1 MVENI
6 FEGFYDKKYINLQ
19 TFKKNGE
26 IVSTPVWFVLKNN
39 EILFRSDRNSGKV
52 KRIRKN
58 NNVKLAICGIRG
70 NIEGQ
75 TYTGIANFQDKS
87 RYKEIN
93 SLFDKKY
100 SLLSP
105 ILKIV
110 YKLRKINLVIL
121 SITLN
126 ININK

>member
-6 FEGFYDKKYINLQ
+6 FEEFYDKKYINLQ
-19 TFKKNGE
+19 TFKKNGK
-26 IVSTPVWFVLKNN
+26 IVSTPVWFVLINN

-52 KRIRKN
+52 KRIRNN
-58 NNVKLAICGIRG
+58 NNVKLSICDIRG
-70 NIEGQ
+70 NIKGQ

-100 SLLSP
+100 SLMSP

-121 SITLN
+121 SITLD
-126 ININK
+126 INLNK

>member
-39 EILFRSDRNSGKV
+39 EIFFRSDADSGKV
-52 KRIRKN
+52 KRIRN
-58 NNVKLAICGIRG
+58 NNNIKASICDIRG
-70 NIEGQ
+70 NIKGQ

-87 RYKEIN
+87 RYNEIN

-100 SLLSP
+100 SLVSP

-121 SITLN
+121 SITFN
-126 ININK
+126 TNMNK

>member
-1 MVENI
+1 MVKNI

-39 EILFRSDRNSGKV
+39 EIFFRSDADSGKV
-52 KRIRKN
+52 KRIRN
-58 NNVKLAICGIRG
+58 NNNIKASICDIRG
-70 NIEGQ
+70 NIKGQ

-87 RYKEIN
+87 RYNEIN

-100 SLLSP
+100 SLVSP

-121 SITLN
+121 SITFN
-126 ININK
+126 TNMNK

>member
-1 MVENI
+1 MVDNI
-6 FEGFYDKKYINLQ
+6 FEEFYDKKYINLQ
-19 TFKKNGE
+19 TFKKNGK
-26 IVSTPVWFVLKNN
+26 IVSTPVWFVLINN

-52 KRIRKN
+52 KRIRNN
-58 NNVKLAICGIRG
+58 NNVKLSICDIRG
-70 NIEGQ
+70 NIKGQ

-100 SLLSP
+100 SLMSP

-121 SITLN
+121 SITLD
-126 ININK
+126 INLSK

>member
-1 MVENI
+1 MVKNI

-39 EILFRSDRNSGKV
+39 EIFFRSDGNSGKV
-52 KRIRKN
+52 KRIRN
-58 NNVKLAICGIRG
+58 NNNIKASICDIRG
-70 NIEGQ
+70 NIKGQ

-87 RYKEIN
+87 RYNEIN

-121 SITLN
+121 SITFN
-126 ININK
+126 TKIG

>member
-1 MVENI
+1 MIENI
-6 FEGFYDKKYINLQ
+6 LEGFYGRKYINLQ

-39 EILFRSDRNSGKV
+39 EILFRSGRNSGKV
-52 KRIRKN
+52 KRIRNN
-58 NNVKLAICGIRG
+58 NNVKLAICDIRG
-70 NIEGQ
+70 NIKGQ

-87 RYKEIN
+87 RYSEIN

-110 YKLRKINLVIL
+110 YKLRKIDIVIL

-126 ININK
+126 INISK

>member
-1 MVENI
+1 MKNI

-39 EILFRSDRNSGKV
+39 EIFFRSDADSGKV
-52 KRIRKN
+52 KRIRN
-58 NNVKLAICGIRG
+58 NNNIKASICDIRG
-70 NIEGQ
+70 NIKGQ

-87 RYKEIN
+87 RYNEIN

-100 SLLSP
+100 SLVSP

-121 SITLN
+121 SITFN
-126 ININK
+126 TNMNK

>member
-1 MVENI
+1 MVKNI

-39 EILFRSDRNSGKV
+39 EIFFRSDADSGKV
-52 KRIRKN
+52 KRIRN
-58 NNVKLAICGIRG
+58 NNNIKASICDIRG
-70 NIEGQ
+70 NIKGQ

-87 RYKEIN
+87 RYNEIN

-100 SLLSP
+100 SLVSP

-110 YKLRKINLVIL
+110 YKFRKINLVIL
-121 SITLN
+121 SITFN
-126 ININK
+126 TNMNK

>member
-1 MVENI
+1 MVKNN

-26 IVSTPVWFVLKNN
+26 IVSTPVWFVLRNN
-39 EILFRSDRNSGKV
+39 EIFFRSDENSGKV
-52 KRIRKN
+52 KRIRNN
-58 NNVKLAICGIRG
+58 NNVKVSVCDVRG
-70 NIEGQ
+70 NIKGQ
-75 TYTGIANFQDKS
+75 TYAAIANFQDKS
-87 RYKEIN
+87 RYEEIN

-100 SLLSP
+100 NLLSR
-105 ILKIV
+105 ILKIF
-110 YKLRKINLVIL
+110 YKLKKIKLVIL

>member
-1 MVENI
+1 MVKNI

-39 EILFRSDRNSGKV
+39 EIFFRSDGDSGKV
-52 KRIRKN
+52 KRIRN
-58 NNVKLAICGIRG
+58 NNNIKASICDIRG
-70 NIEGQ
+70 NIKGQ

-87 RYKEIN
+87 RYNEIN

-100 SLLSP
+100 SLVSP

-121 SITLN
+121 SITFN
-126 ININK
+126 TNMNK

>member
-6 FEGFYDKKYINLQ
+6 FEGFYGKKYINLQ
-19 TFKKNGE
+19 TFKKNKQ

-39 EILFRSDRNSGKV
+39 ELFFRSDANSGKV
-52 KRIRKN
+52 KRIRNN
-58 NNVKLAICGIRG
+58 NNVKISICDIRG
-70 NIEGQ
+70 NIKGQ

-87 RYKEIN
+87 RYSEIN

-110 YKLRKINLVIL
+110 YKLRKINIVIL

-126 ININK
+126 INISK

>member
-6 FEGFYDKKYINLQ
+6 FEEFYHKKYINLQ
-19 TFKKNGE
+19 TFKKNGK
-26 IVSTPVWFVLKNN
+26 IVSTPVWFVLINN

-52 KRIRKN
+52 KRIRNN
-58 NNVKLAICGIRG
+58 NNVKLSICDIRG
-70 NIEGQ
+70 NIKGQ

-93 SLFDKKY
+93 SIFDKKY
-100 SLLSP
+100 SLMSP

-121 SITLN
+121 SITLD
-126 ININK
+126 INLNK

>member
-1 MVENI
+1 MVKNI

-26 IVSTPVWFVLKNN
+26 IVSTPVLFVLKNN
-39 EILFRSDRNSGKV
+39 EIFFRSDADSGKV
-52 KRIRKN
+52 KRIRN
-58 NNVKLAICGIRG
+58 NNNIKASICDIRG
-70 NIEGQ
+70 NIKGQ

-87 RYKEIN
+87 RYNEIN

-100 SLLSP
+100 SLVSP

-121 SITLN
+121 SITFN
-126 ININK
+126 TNMNK